1 MGSFKQAK
9 NLTNLVL
16 SLADFTDIELR
27 LIGDGPE
34 KQKLEK
40 LASEVGV
47 KIEFLGVK
55 PQDELPELLN
65 ECQCFVFP
73 SLYEG
78 HPKALIEAMACG
90 LPVITTPVYGI
101 KNIISHK
108 YNGYLCKDTSPA
120 SIKEGIMNVLNN
132 RTLKDSI
139 SINARLKP
147 FLAR

>member
-1 MGSFKQAK
+1 M
-9 NLTNLVL
+9 
-16 SLADFTDIELR
+16 SLADSNDIELR

-34 KQKLEK
+34 KHKLEK
-40 LASEVGV
+40 LAATVGV

-78 HPKALIEAMACG
+78 HPKALIEAMSCA

-101 KNIISHK
+101 KNIINHNV
-108 YNGYLCKDTSPA
+108 NG
-120 SIKEGIMNVLNN
+120 
-132 RTLKDSI
+132 
-139 SINARLKP
+139 
-147 FLAR
+147 